1 MGKDNGG
8 GSGFFAG
15 FVIGAI
21 VGGAAAV
28 LLSQEETRDRI
39 AGKARDAGTFAVGA
53 TGDLR
58 GKVNDVTS
66 QWQSGVSEL
75 YERGRQVVE
84 SARANI
90 DAAVAEGRTT
100 ADQTRD
106 ELERK
111 AEE

>member
-1 MGKDNGG
+1 MGRGNG

-15 FVIGAI
+15 FLIGA
-21 VGGAAAV
+21 VLGGAAAV
-28 LLSQEETRDRI
+28 LLTQEEARNRL
-39 AGKARDAGTFAVGA
+39 AGKAREAGNVAMDA

-58 GKVNDVTS
+58 GKVGDVTS
-66 QWQSGVSEL
+66 QWQSSVSEL

-90 DAAVAEGRTT
+90 DAAVAEGRSSAQET
-100 ADQTRD
+100 QD